1 MADLTRISGTVDF
14 DEIAAF
20 QRRAFGDEWLKSER
34 RRLQRA
40 EYYRWKYFP
49 PAGPAWLAS
58 IRSGHDMAAM
68 AAAVPFHAAG
78 ADGASTAWQICDI
91 AVDPGFRRRG
101 LFARCLAALAT
112 AVAGDTTF
120 CFPNRRSRAGLIKA
134 GYAASTLL
142 RVRGRPLIGL
152 AGGKSAAAV
161 ADPVSL
167 AGRAAAS
174 EANLGRHRHIR
185 RSPEFLR
192 WRYAAHPLNRYVGL
206 SLQDGAGAIVR
217 HLFGGRVGVVVESW
231 PDWEEGMQAGYEAA
245 CRWARDSGCWA
256 LVEARNAPA
265 SAGGIRP
272 WDVVCLARENR
283 EPSSQARAEPLRL
296 RLGDW
301 DAV

>member
-1 MADLTRISGTVDF
+1 DRSSAADLKFLHHMPQAPLGTSNRKTALESMADLTRISGTVDF

-112 AVAGDTTF
+112 AVAGDT
-120 CFPNRRSRAGLIKA
+120 
-134 GYAASTLL
+134 
-142 RVRGRPLIGL
+142 
-152 AGGKSAAAV
+152 
-161 ADPVSL
+161 
-167 AGRAAAS
+167 
-174 EANLGRHRHIR
+174 
-185 RSPEFLR
+185 
-192 WRYAAHPLNRYVGL
+192 
-206 SLQDGAGAIVR
+206 
-217 HLFGGRVGVVVESW
+217 
-231 PDWEEGMQAGYEAA
+231 
-245 CRWARDSGCWA
+245 
-256 LVEARNAPA
+256 
-265 SAGGIRP
+265 
-272 WDVVCLARENR
+272 
-283 EPSSQARAEPLRL
+283 
-296 RLGDW
+296 
-301 DAV
+301 